1 MYIIQEI
8 QTSDSTVAFLPA
20 VQKQNK
26 DEAES
31 VYHSVMAAA
40 AISSVPIH
48 TCIIY
53 DEHGNDCTPGKKF
66 YEHIPAP
73 EPAE

>member
-8 QTSDSTVAFLPA
+8 QTTGSTVAFLPA

-26 DEAES
+26 EEAES

-53 DEHGNDCTPGKKF
+53 DEHGNDCTPGKKY
-66 YEHIPAP
+66 YEHIP
-73 EPAE
+73 EPVE